1 MPVKLTLRELEQKR
15 CQVMWIKLSQYQGIK
30 ANRRDIG
37 DNILTGYVKLSDNA
51 GMLRSGVYLL
61 PAKAG
66 MAGF

>member
-1 MPVKLTLRELEQKR
+1 
-15 CQVMWIKLSQYQGIK
+15 MWIKLSQYQGIK

-51 GMLRSGVYLL
+51 GMPRSGVYLL
-61 PAKAG
+61 PVKAG